1 MSNKSLY
8 LSVLINGLVPHMRT
22 VMLLLLLSFISSAA
36 AVCWTFHVILFL
48 ATSISVWPEDDG
60 SFPFWL
66 FFSPSHR
73 SKSGKLPFWSNVR
86 FFHLFFQ
93 LMANRFTIYFLFLFL
108 DQLNKQSTNI
118 YLQPN
123 ARIKYIKTK
132 RKSKANVRK
141 CKTYTVR

>member
-1 MSNKSLY
+1 MDWCLTWEQWCCSCCF
-8 LSVLINGLVPHMRT
+8 
-22 VMLLLLLSFISSAA
+22 LSFTRQLQCAEHFMSFFFWQHQSQ
-36 AVCWTFHVILFL
+36 FDLRMMDLFPSDFFFPL
-48 ATSISVWPEDDG
+48 VTGQSQANCLSEAMLG
-60 SFPFWL
+60 SFVF
-66 FFSPSHR
+66 
-73 SKSGKLPFWSNVR
+73 
-86 FFHLFFQ
+86 FFQ

-132 RKSKANVRK
+132 RKSKANARK